1 MVKWTPKS
9 QIDLDDIR
17 EHVSKN
23 FNVDLAIE
31 VVDGLTEY
39 TENILNSN
47 PLAGSILT
55 SNPMFFKLSY
65 EGNSIYY
72 CENSRDKMLYI
83 VYVQPRKTNFKKDR
97 INETE
102 VA

>member
-9 QIDLDDIR
+9 QADLDDIR
-17 EHVSKN
+17 EHIAKN
-23 FNVDLAIE
+23 FNVDLA
-31 VVDGLTEY
+31 VKTVDGLTEY
-39 TENILNSN
+39 AENILNSN
-47 PLAGSILT
+47 PLIGSILT

-72 CENSRDKMLYI
+72 CENPKDKILYI
-83 VYVQPRKTNFKKDR
+83 VYVQPRKTNFKEDR
-97 INETE
+97 INDIE